1 MKRSFNYAALFCG
14 IIVGILVYCNI
25 TSIQKVQTLQEEVTT
40 LQSELEE
47 KESSFDTTYLEDW
60 CGDNIGTVRMV
71 GAWVDAIDEDS
82 NIITLCDETGNLW
95 EVSDVPITEMDYL
108 LLWID
113 DNGTTDN
120 VHDDDIVKL
129 WVEPWC

>member
-1 MKRSFNYAALFCG
+1 MKHSINYAALFCG
-14 IIVGILVYCNI
+14 IIVGILVGCNI
-25 TSIQKVQTLQEEVTT
+25 ISLQKIEDLRQENTTLQEQVETQTT
-40 LQSELEE
+40 
-47 KESSFDTTYLEDW
+47 KFDTTYLNNW

-129 WVEPWC
+129 WVEPWS